1 MNVAP
6 VGASTA
12 HAPVAQIRPAV
23 AAPASST
30 AKIAAT
36 DSDGDSDSDGS
47 KGTGVDVRA

>member
-36 DSDGDSDSDGS
+36 DSDGDSDGS